1 MIIALLGASLLLVIG
16 ILGKWSG
23 SAAALKANRAG
34 PCEADPSTGLEVD
47 SSTALKINRLQ
58 AVVVR
63 ARLFLIGMIVILLW
77 MIGVRFWFP
86 LSLAYANTNSAQVAA
101 FCIEHLHETQS
112 VPGEYIL
119 ILEGSSVT
127 TRGVDGAALERSLR
141 AAGVPATVIQLS
153 MSGANHL
160 ERLQLLQNFARLLS
174 AKDWRRLGESRLILG
189 HEVQALYD
197 RDPLLNYGNNP
208 FTATTLAYSNPDN
221 LPILIN
227 WISNRYDWRDLWKRR
242 SDLLLVPTQFI
253 YNALRISY
261 FQLRETGPT
270 VAPTA
275 GFQPAVQR
283 PDFHPVGLLPIDF
296 PPGGNLSGRSSYQR
310 VTRWNTVRNAEF
322 RSVFKGSVRSEL
334 FFSLPGWL
342 PYEFHYDN
350 WWSNAHPHQ
359 LFFNGNRPQIRA
371 KLRESELWNDPGHLA
386 KSGATIY
393 TEELAEFLKEHWL
406 AQPG

>member
-1 MIIALLGASLLLVIG
+1 MRLPIPFDRLCVIAGPSNYFMIIALLGTLLLLFISMV
-16 ILGKWSG
+16 GKWSD
-23 SAAALKANRAG
+23 SAALK
-34 PCEADPSTGLEVD
+34 STRV
-47 SSTALKINRLQ
+47 AL
-58 AVVVR
+58 VR
-63 ARLFLIGMIVILLW
+63 ARTLLIAIMVALLW
-77 MIGVRFWFP
+77 IVGARFWFP
-86 LSLAYANTNSAQVAA
+86 LPLAYANTNSAQVAV
-101 FCIEHLHETQS
+101 FCIQHLHESQP

-127 TRGVDGAALERSLR
+127 SRGLDGAALERSLR
-141 AAGVPATVIQLS
+141 AAGIPATVIQLS

-174 AKDWRRLGESRLILG
+174 AKDWQRLDKSRLILG

-221 LPILIN
+221 LPILID
-227 WISNRYDWRDLWKRR
+227 WISKRYDLRELWKRR
-242 SDLLLVPTQFI
+242 SDLQLVPTQFL

-261 FQLRETGPT
+261 FQLPEAGGTL
-270 VAPTA
+270 APA
-275 GFQPAVQR
+275 PGFQPAPQR
-283 PDFHPVGLLPIDF
+283 ADFHPAGLLPIDF
-296 PPGGNLSGRSSYQR
+296 PPGGNFSGRRSYQR
-310 VTRWNTVRNAEF
+310 VTRWNIARNKEF

-350 WWSNAHPHQ
+350 WWSNAHPDQ

-371 KLRESELWNDPGHLA
+371 HLREPELWNDPGHLA
-386 KSGATIY
+386 KAGAAIY
-393 TEELAEFLKEHWL
+393 TEEFAAFLKEHWL